1 MPGTTLAQQPAGDV
15 EQPTDNVQ
23 GASMS
28 SLTVEPNAFLCVQ
41 ANGAP
46 LQHTRKLCMLSPSY
60 HASSCASCVGA
71 TSSRSGAFDQPFS
84 EPPFEPTEL
93 ALRHSGQLNLLTPH
107 ERPLPATREPY
118 PPPPASVQERV
129 VRRKERRRSFAPSL
143 RTSETLFPKPDGCTD
158 VRIWDYPLRLGRRT
172 PRARQWRVRGYG
184 LSMRGPKIG
193 QRELIGEDA

>member
-46 LQHTRKLCMLSPSY
+46 LQRTRKLCMLSPSY
-60 HASSCASCVGA
+60 HASTCASCVGA

-143 RTSETLFPKPDGCTD
+143 RTSETLFPKPDFH
-158 VRIWDYPLRLGRRT
+158 
-172 PRARQWRVRGYG
+172 
-184 LSMRGPKIG
+184 
-193 QRELIGEDA
+193 

>member
-46 LQHTRKLCMLSPSY
+46 LQRTRKLCMLSPFLP
-60 HASSCASCVGA
+60 CFVVRFMCVGA

-84 EPPFEPTEL
+84 EPPFEFTEL
-93 ALRHSGQLNLLTPH
+93 ALRHTGQLSLLTPH
-107 ERPLPATREPY
+107 YQPLPATREPH

-143 RTSETLFPKPDGCTD
+143 RTSETLFPKPDFH
-158 VRIWDYPLRLGRRT
+158 
-172 PRARQWRVRGYG
+172 
-184 LSMRGPKIG
+184 
-193 QRELIGEDA
+193 

>member
-46 LQHTRKLCMLSPSY
+46 LQRTRKLCMLSPSY
-60 HASSCASCVGA
+60 HAPSCASCVSA

-118 PPPPASVQERV
+118 PPPPASVQERG

-143 RTSETLFPKPDGCTD
+143 RTSETLFPKPDFH
-158 VRIWDYPLRLGRRT
+158 
-172 PRARQWRVRGYG
+172 
-184 LSMRGPKIG
+184 
-193 QRELIGEDA
+193 

>member
-46 LQHTRKLCMLSPSY
+46 LQRTRKLCMLSPSY
-60 HASSCASCVGA
+60 HALSCASCVGA

-118 PPPPASVQERV
+118 PSPPASVQERV

-143 RTSETLFPKPDGCTD
+143 RTSETLFPKPDFH
-158 VRIWDYPLRLGRRT
+158 
-172 PRARQWRVRGYG
+172 
-184 LSMRGPKIG
+184 
-193 QRELIGEDA
+193 